1 MISSGEGFSLMIEQT
16 ITFGNIVEI
25 MVIAAGGI
33 SVFAT
38 MRTTVKNISIKVD
51 GMQDEIKIAL
61 GALLQEWWLW
71 RSSHRARDRSRLAAR
86 RRPLRAIPAQ
96 RMVRPTEEQGRRAV
110 LLGC

>member
-51 GMQDEIKIAL
+51 GMQDEIKKLGDILIGQARADERHNAL
-61 GALLQEWWLW
+61 EKRVASTE
-71 RSSHRARDRSRLAAR
+71 RRVDELAHGDGF
-86 RRPLRAIPAQ
+86 
-96 RMVRPTEEQGRRAV
+96 VRGRQGVEREYP
-110 LLGC
+110 